1 MTIISGM
8 GGNAGTQSLTMVVRA
23 LSLDEIDKENA
34 IKILLK
40 ELGAGLI
47 NGVVI
52 GALVAVIALFYNFNP
67 WFGLIAAVAMI
78 LNMLCAAL
86 AGFLVPILLEKL
98 QVDPAI
104 ASSVFVT
111 TVTDCMGFFFFLGL
125 ATIAM
130 PLLK

>member
-1 MTIISGM
+1 
-8 GGNAGTQSLTMVVRA
+8 
-23 LSLDEIDKENA
+23 
-34 IKILLK
+34 
-40 ELGAGLI
+40 
-47 NGVVI
+47 
-52 GALVAVIALFYNFNP
+52 
-67 WFGLIAAVAMI
+67 
-78 LNMLCAAL
+78 MLCAAL